1 MSVARAGMFGRR
13 VIRTNADAITEDN
26 LLDELKQAMNVHSL
40 NSADIDYLWKYYKGD
55 QPILSRV
62 KNIRPEINNKVVE
75 NRAAEI
81 ITFKVGYQC
90 GKPIKYVA
98 MSAEKDTTGQIV
110 ILNDMMHLCGK
121 EANDQKLFEWIFVGG
136 VGYRMVLPLKDE
148 DRTVDDAPFALYVTD
163 PRNTFV
169 VYSTDI
175 DEKPMMGV
183 KFSVNSQT
191 STVTYSVYTRDTKY
205 EVENDRIVK
214 KEPHYYGRIPIF
226 EYTAPARVGAFE
238 WVVPLLDAVND
249 RQSNRMDG
257 VAQNIQSF
265 LKFINCAVDKAQME
279 SLKELGAI
287 MIKAL
292 DGQKA
297 DVDTVKT
304 DLDQTQTQTL
314 KQDLL
319 TAIYSISCMPSTSDG
334 STSDSSNNGA
344 VVLKNGWENAETT
357 AAQVEN
363 LYKQSEMQMLK
374 FVLHLLRSLEN
385 VDIRLADIDIKF
397 TRRNYENIQSKSQVF
412 ISMLGSDKC
421 HPLLAFE
428 SCGMFSDPEGA
439 YTMSKAWW
447 EENERKQQAELDKL
461 TGVGGEDE

>member
-1 MSVARAGMFGRR
+1 MSVARTGMFGRR
-13 VIRTNADAITEDN
+13 VIRTWAKEITREN
-26 LLDELKQAMNVHSL
+26 VLDELKKAMNVHDL
-40 NSADIDYLWKYYKGD
+40 NAKDIDYLWKYYKGD
-55 QPILSRV
+55 QPVLSRT

-98 MSAEKDTTGQIV
+98 MSAKQETTGKIV
-110 ILNDMMHLCGK
+110 LLNDAMHLCNK
-121 EANDQKLFEWIFVGG
+121 EANDQKLFEWLFVGG
-136 VGYRMVLPLKDE
+136 IAHRMALPLKDE
-148 DRTVDDAPFALYVTD
+148 ERTVDDAPFALYATD

-175 DEKPMMGV
+175 DERPMMGV
-183 KFSVNSQT
+183 KFSVNEET
-191 STVTYSVYTRDTKY
+191 NVTTYSVYTKTLKIEIVDD
-205 EVENDRIVK
+205 EIVK
-214 KEPHYYGRIPIF
+214 VEDHYYGCIPIF
-226 EYTAPARVGAFE
+226 EYHAPARVGAFE
-238 WVVPLLDAVND
+238 WVIPLLDSVNEL
-249 RQSNRMDG
+249 QSNRMDG

-265 LKFINCAVDKAQME
+265 LKFINCFVDKEQMN

-292 DGQKA
+292 DGQTA

-304 DLDQTQTQTL
+304 DLDQAQTQTL
-314 KQDLL
+314 KRDLL
-319 TAIYSISCMPSTSDG
+319 TAIYSISGMPSTSDG

-344 VVLKNGWENAETT
+344 VVLKNGWENAETIAT
-357 AAQVEN
+357 EVEN
-363 LYKQSEMQMLK
+363 LYKQSEMKMLK
-374 FVLHLLRSLEN
+374 FILHLMRTLEH

-412 ISMLGSDKC
+412 ISMLGSEKC

-439 YTMSKAWW
+439 YTMSKEWW
-447 EENERKQQAELDKL
+447 EANEKKQQEELDKL
-461 TGVGGEDE
+461 TGVDVVEE